1 MHYGFTA
8 TALEQQFS
16 SISLITNV
24 SLMAAGEPYSP
35 GPASPDSRP
44 WGLLP
49 TGPDDR
55 GIPKMSFYTA
65 CDCGANKWPAPH
77 RVSLRTPK

>member
-24 SLMAAGEPYSP
+24 SLMAAGKPYSP

-44 WGLLP
+44 RGRPP
-49 TGPDDR
+49 TGPDE
-55 GIPKMSFYTA
+55 
-65 CDCGANKWPAPH
+65 
-77 RVSLRTPK
+77 